1 MFDYLD
7 SKELLFLMRVSTSFK
22 LAESLDS
29 EDSILEYK
37 INGKLK
43 KVRVIKVELSNG
55 ITETLVTNIYDES
68 IEIKKFK
75 ELYFLRWGY

>member
-43 KVRVIKVELSNG
+43 KVRVIKVLNIKLFDASI
-55 ITETLVTNIYDES
+55 ITLFDAKKDSILQNIQ
-68 IEIKKFK
+68 
-75 ELYFLRWGY
+75 

>member
-1 MFDYLD
+1 
-7 SKELLFLMRVSTSFK
+7 MRVSTSFK

-43 KVRVIKVELSNG
+43 KVRVIKV
-55 ITETLVTNIYDES
+55 
-68 IEIKKFK
+68 
-75 ELYFLRWGY
+75 

>member
-55 ITETLVTNIYDES
+55 ITETLVTNIYEES

-75 ELYFLRWGY
+75 ELYFC